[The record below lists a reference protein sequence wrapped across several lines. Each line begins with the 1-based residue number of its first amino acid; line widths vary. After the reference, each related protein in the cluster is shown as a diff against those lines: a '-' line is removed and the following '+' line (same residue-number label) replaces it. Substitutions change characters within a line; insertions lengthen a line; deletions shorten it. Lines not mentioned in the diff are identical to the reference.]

1 MRGRTGEVRRPV
13 GEEAGGGLCGESAD
27 RKSEGIAESGNLNK
41 SPNQTPHSDPD
52 GIPIST
58 AAQSYVV

>member
-1 MRGRTGEVRRPV
+1 ME
-13 GEEAGGGLCGESAD
+13 ESAD
-27 RKSEGIAESGNLNK
+27 RKSEGIAESGNRNK

-58 AAQSYVV
+58 VAPSYVVQEAGQSKIISAPD

>member
-1 MRGRTGEVRRPV
+1 M
-13 GEEAGGGLCGESAD
+13 GESAD